1 MRNSTEPISSGKD
14 KPLLSINDKSLLS
27 DKDRPLLSVK
37 DLSVQFGGI
46 RALDRVDLSVEQK
59 SITALIGPNGA
70 GKTTVFNCLTG
81 FYLPTRGAITLN
93 TAQNNVNIIEILGE
107 TLQPRDFL
115 SPKKF
120 ASRVYFKMFGG
131 SYKVARAG
139 IARTF
144 QNIRLFKEIT
154 TMENLLVP
162 LHNHLRTNNLAGLLR
177 TRGYKEKERKA
188 LNKAWEW
195 LEVMGLVDYSNRKAG
210 QLSYGLQRRL
220 EIARAMCTSPELL
233 CLDEPAAGLNP
244 NETEQL
250 SNLILKLRD
259 KYNVTVLIIEHD
271 MSMVMEISDHV
282 IVLNHGQVIS
292 QGSPEFVQNDKAV
305 LSAYLGTE

>member
-1 MRNSTEPISSGKD
+1 MKNSIK
-14 KPLLSINDKSLLS
+14 
-27 DKDRPLLSVK
+27 PLLSVK

-46 RALDRVDLSVEQK
+46 RALDRVNLSVEQN

-81 FYLPTRGAITLN
+81 FYLPNRG
-93 TAQNNVNIIEILGE
+93 TAQNTVNIKEILGE
-107 TLQPRDFL
+107 PLQPSDFL

-120 ASRVYFKMFGG
+120 ASRMYYKMFGG

-154 TMENLLVP
+154 TIENLLVP
-162 LHNHLRTNNLAGLLR
+162 LHCHLKTNNFTGLLG
-177 TRGYKEKERKA
+177 TRGYREKERNA
-188 LNKAWEW
+188 LSKAWEW

-220 EIARAMCTSPELL
+220 EIARAMCTSPQLL

-250 SNLILKLRD
+250 SNLILKLRE
-259 KYNVTVLIIEHD
+259 KYNVTILIIEHD

-282 IVLNHGQVIS
+282 VVLNHGQIIS
-292 QGSPEFVQNDKAV
+292 QGTPDFVQNDQAV